1 MTDLLPGDAPAS
13 RFRLRDLDPRARRIL
28 FGFAF
33 SSLGSGLTMPFLY
46 VYLAE
51 VRGFETAT
59 VGWVFAWMGLLGF
72 ITAPIGG
79 TLIDRLGPR
88 PVMIIGLV
96 VEASAL
102 VYLGYV
108 DTVVKGFL
116 TASVM
121 VVGTVGLWPASTA
134 MLTRLVPE
142 HARETVYGLN
152 FMLLNAALG
161 IGGVVSALIID
172 TDSVASFQRLYLVN
186 GLAYVVYIVVLA
198 TLPRGTGARPAPD
211 ELVDGEPE
219 SQPSWGLVLRDRTLL
234 RVVGI
239 SILAV
244 TFGYAQLEAG
254 LAAYAVDVS
263 EVPARSLGWA
273 YAANTGAI
281 VIGQLFALRFIKGRR
296 RSAMLATA
304 AGIWSASWV
313 VMSLSDAVSGLAAI
327 AAIVVGLGV
336 FGLGETLWA
345 PVAPAIVNDLAPEDM
360 RGRYNA
366 LQGMTW
372 TVASIIGPAL
382 AGMLIGHGH
391 PHVWVGC
398 VVGGTAAA
406 SLLFLRL
413 RRHLTDV
420 QDGRSTADAAAV
432 GRA

>member
-1 MTDLLPGDAPAS
+1 M
-13 RFRLRDLDPRARRIL
+13 
-28 FGFAF
+28 
-33 SSLGSGLTMPFLY
+33 
-46 VYLAE
+46 
-51 VRGFETAT
+51 
-59 VGWVFAWMGLLGF
+59 
-72 ITAPIGG
+72 
-79 TLIDRLGPR
+79 
-88 PVMIIGLV
+88 
-96 VEASAL
+96 
-102 VYLGYV
+102 
-108 DTVVKGFL
+108 
-116 TASVM
+116 
-121 VVGTVGLWPASTA
+121 
-134 MLTRLVPE
+134 
-142 HARETVYGLN
+142 
-152 FMLLNAALG
+152 
-161 IGGVVSALIID
+161 
-172 TDSVASFQRLYLVN
+172 
-186 GLAYVVYIVVLA
+186 
-198 TLPRGTGARPAPD
+198 
-211 ELVDGEPE
+211 
-219 SQPSWGLVLRDRTLL
+219 
-234 RVVGI
+234 
-239 SILAV
+239 
-244 TFGYAQLEAG
+244 
-254 LAAYAVDVS
+254 S

>member
-1 MTDLLPGDAPAS
+1 MTDLLPDDAPAR

-51 VRGFETAT
+51 VRGFETTT

-72 ITAPIGG
+72 VTAPIGG
-79 TLIDRLGPR
+79 TLIDRFGPR
-88 PVMIIGLV
+88 PVMIVGLV

-108 DTVVKGFL
+108 DTILKGFL
-116 TASVM
+116 TSSVM

-161 IGGVVSALIID
+161 IGGVISALIID

-186 GLAYVVYIVVLA
+186 GLAYVVYIVVLV
-198 TLPRGTGARPAPD
+198 TLPRGTGATPAPD
-211 ELVDGEPE
+211 ELDDGEPE
-219 SQPSWGLVLRDRTLL
+219 SQPSWRLVLRDRTLL

-254 LAAYAVDVS
+254 LAAYAVDVA

-273 YAANTGAI
+273 YAANTSAI
-281 VIGQLFALRFIKGRR
+281 VIGQLVALRFIKGRR

-304 AGIWSASWV
+304 AGIWSAAWV
-313 VMSLSDAVSGLAAI
+313 VMSLSDAVTGLAAI
-327 AAIVVGLGV
+327 VAIVVGLGV

-345 PVAPAIVNDLAPEDM
+345 PVAPAIVNDLAPEEM

-391 PHVWVGC
+391 SHVWVGC

-406 SLLFLRL
+406 SYLFLRL
-413 RRHLTDV
+413 RRHLTDA
-420 QDGRSTADAAAV
+420 QDGRPTAEATAV